1 MVRIGRVA
9 SRRNDADEPICT
21 LQAVRQRRS
30 ARGTSDCHERF
41 HWIVR
46 KNRQR
51 KDSHRYE
58 RALHRTPPGARVP
71 PRKLLKS
78 ALGIEMWQ
86 VEVARLR
93 GQKSPAI
100 LYEVNAPGIGVST
113 FSWPR
118 EALEYFRTLT
128 EGQDGHQK
136 ARPPR

>member
-1 MVRIGRVA
+1 VRIGRAV
-9 SRRNDADEPICT
+9 SWRNGAGEPISAPRT
-21 LQAVRQRRS
+21 VRSQQS
-30 ARGTSDCHERF
+30 TRGTSDCHERF
-41 HWIVR
+41 YWIVR
-46 KNRQR
+46 KSRQR
-51 KDSHRYE
+51 KDSNRYE

-93 GQKSPAI
+93 GQKRPAI
-100 LYEVNAPGIGVST
+100 LYEVNAPGVGVTT

-128 EGQDGHQK
+128 EGQSGHQT